1 MRNTTFFMK
10 GTDIITVELRKNQ
23 KDIRVYHVGPQPI
36 SLSFYTEEEADELMK
51 GLLDCMKGDVP
62 GIIEREFELMKAKE
76 VVMRMK
82 IDTMKEQLGELRGLL
97 EEIAANTQ
105 SPVARKLEY
114 EDEDER
120 EQEEVEKESLVGPKD
135 LTDYETLSECED
147 EKGAEAARFGE
158 AVVLFVT
165 MVLMFIFLTGL
176 YMYTDRP
183 RF

>member
-1 MRNTTFFMK
+1 
-10 GTDIITVELRKNQ
+10 
-23 KDIRVYHVGPQPI
+23 
-36 SLSFYTEEEADELMK
+36 
-51 GLLDCMKGDVP
+51 
-62 GIIEREFELMKAKE
+62 
-76 VVMRMK
+76 
-82 IDTMKEQLGELRGLL
+82 MKEQLGELRGLL

-135 LTDYETLSECED
+135 LTDYETLSEYED

-158 AVVLFVT
+158 AVILFVT